1 MGRDSNPRWNDE
13 PRGTNQRPPQAAP
26 AKPVAFQPAARL
38 NYPHGVHDAMSATES
53 GSGGGLPVVEP
64 TITLIRKIRG
74 GDSQARDALLRRFLP
89 LLQRWA
95 HGRLPRQMRDLNE
108 TDDLVQVTLV
118 KALARLDQFEAAGPG
133 AFLAYLRQA
142 LLNQVRDEIRRHQ
155 RRPEHGEIDVEL
167 SDPEAPALIEQ
178 IVGSERV
185 RAYEQAL
192 AALPKRQQG
201 LIVMRVEFG
210 MSYPEIAAEVDSTP
224 DAVRV
229 MVARAIVLLS
239 KALASEAGN

>member
-1 MGRDSNPRWNDE
+1 MSEGDDSVGN
-13 PRGTNQRPPQAAP
+13 
-26 AKPVAFQPAARL
+26 
-38 NYPHGVHDAMSATES
+38 M
-53 GSGGGLPVVEP
+53 VVEP
-64 TITLIRKIRG
+64 TITLIRRIQA
-74 GDSQARDALLRRFLP
+74 GDGAARELLLRRFLP
-89 LLQRWA
+89 LLRRWA

-118 KALARLDQFEAAGPG
+118 KAMARLDQFESAGPG

-155 RRPEHGEIDVEL
+155 RRPEHAEIDIEL
-167 SDPEAPALIEQ
+167 SDPDTPALIEQ

-201 LIVMRVEFG
+201 LVVMRIEFG

-229 MVARAIVLLS
+229 MVARAIVQLS
-239 KALASEAGN
+239 RELGTEHS

>member
-1 MGRDSNPRWNDE
+1 MVEGDDNVGSM
-13 PRGTNQRPPQAAP
+13 
-26 AKPVAFQPAARL
+26 VA
-38 NYPHGVHDAMSATES
+38 
-53 GSGGGLPVVEP
+53 EP
-64 TITLIRKIRG
+64 TIVLIRRVQA
-74 GDSQARDALLRRFLP
+74 GDADARELLLRRFLP

-118 KALARLDQFEAAGPG
+118 KALARLDQFESAGPG

-155 RRPEHGEIDVEL
+155 RRPEHAQIDIEL
-167 SDPEAPALIEQ
+167 SDPDAPALIER
-178 IVGSERV
+178 IVGTERV

-210 MSYPEIAAEVDSTP
+210 MSYPEIAAEVGSTP

-229 MVARAIVLLS
+229 MVARAIVQLS
-239 KALASEAGN
+239 GELGAEQQ

>member
-1 MGRDSNPRWNDE
+1 MSEGD
-13 PRGTNQRPPQAAP
+13 GTGEVTA
-26 AKPVAFQPAARL
+26 
-38 NYPHGVHDAMSATES
+38 
-53 GSGGGLPVVEP
+53 EP
-64 TITLIRKIRG
+64 TMTLIRRIRR
-74 GDSQARDALLRRFLP
+74 GDASAREQLVRRFLP
-89 LLQRWA
+89 LLRRWA
-95 HGRLPRQMRDLNE
+95 HGRLPQQMRDLNE
-108 TDDLVQVTLV
+108 TDDLVQATLF
-118 KALARLDQFEAAGPG
+118 KAMTRLDQFESDGPG

-142 LLNQVRDEIRRHQ
+142 LLNQVRDEIRRHR
-155 RRPEHGEIDVEL
+155 RRPEHGDIDIEL
-167 SDPEAPALIEQ
+167 SDPDTPTLIEQ

-210 MSYPEIAAEVDSTP
+210 MSYPEIAAEVESTP

-239 KALASEAGN
+239 HALGGEPT

>member
-1 MGRDSNPRWNDE
+1 MVEDSE
-13 PRGTNQRPPQAAP
+13 PTISSVP
-26 AKPVAFQPAARL
+26 
-38 NYPHGVHDAMSATES
+38 
-53 GSGGGLPVVEP
+53 VEP
-64 TITLIRKIRG
+64 TVSLIRRIRT
-74 GDSQARDALLRRFLP
+74 GDAGARDMLLRRFLP

-118 KALARLDQFEAAGPG
+118 KALARLDQFESAGPG

-155 RRPEHGEIDVEL
+155 RRPDHGEIDVEL
-167 SDPEAPALIEQ
+167 SDPDAPALIEQ

-201 LIVMRVEFG
+201 LVVMRVEFG
-210 MSYPEIAAEVDSTP
+210 MSYPEIAAEVESTP

-229 MVARAIVLLS
+229 MVARAIVQLS
-239 KALASEAGN
+239 KALGSDPTAA

>member
-1 MGRDSNPRWNDE
+1 MGRHEHDGMNTSDD
-13 PRGTNQRPPQAAP
+13 
-26 AKPVAFQPAARL
+26 
-38 NYPHGVHDAMSATES
+38 GVSST
-53 GSGGGLPVVEP
+53 VTEP
-64 TITLIRKIRG
+64 TVTLIQRIRA
-74 GDSQARDALLRRFLP
+74 GDTNARELLLRRFLP
-89 LLQRWA
+89 LLRRWA

-118 KALARLDQFEAAGPG
+118 KALARLDQFESAGPG

-155 RRPEHGEIDVEL
+155 RRPEHAQIDVEM
-167 SDPEAPALIEQ
+167 SDPDAPALIER

-192 AALPKRQQG
+192 ATLPKRQQG

-210 MSYPEIAAEVDSTP
+210 MSYPEIAVEVGSTP

-229 MVARAIVLLS
+229 MVARAIVQLS
-239 KALASEAGN
+239 RALGGSQE

>member
-1 MGRDSNPRWNDE
+1 
-13 PRGTNQRPPQAAP
+13 
-26 AKPVAFQPAARL
+26 
-38 NYPHGVHDAMSATES
+38 
-53 GSGGGLPVVEP
+53 
-64 TITLIRKIRG
+64 
-74 GDSQARDALLRRFLP
+74 
-89 LLQRWA
+89 
-95 HGRLPRQMRDLNE
+95 MRDLNE

-118 KALARLDQFEAAGPG
+118 KSLARLDQFESAGPG

-155 RRPEHGEIDVEL
+155 RRPEHAEIDIDL
-167 SDPEAPALIEQ
+167 SDPDTPALIEQ

-201 LIVMRVEFG
+201 LVVMRIEFG

-229 MVARAIVLLS
+229 MVARAIVQLS
-239 KALASEAGN
+239 RELGTDHS

>member
-1 MGRDSNPRWNDE
+1 MLLGE
-13 PRGTNQRPPQAAP
+13 PGWMAMVEGDDNVGSM
-26 AKPVAFQPAARL
+26 VA
-38 NYPHGVHDAMSATES
+38 
-53 GSGGGLPVVEP
+53 EP
-64 TITLIRKIRG
+64 TIALIRRVQA
-74 GDSQARDALLRRFLP
+74 GDADARELLLRRFLP

-118 KALARLDQFEAAGPG
+118 KALARLDQFESAGPG

-155 RRPEHGEIDVEL
+155 RRPEHAQIDIEL
-167 SDPEAPALIEQ
+167 SDPDAPALIER
-178 IVGSERV
+178 IVGTERV

-210 MSYPEIAAEVDSTP
+210 MSYPEIAAEVGSTP

-229 MVARAIVLLS
+229 MVARAIVQLS
-239 KALASEAGN
+239 GELGAEQQ

>member
-1 MGRDSNPRWNDE
+1 MSE
-13 PRGTNQRPPQAAP
+13 SEQRTLA
-26 AKPVAFQPAARL
+26 VA
-38 NYPHGVHDAMSATES
+38 
-53 GSGGGLPVVEP
+53 EP
-64 TITLIRKIRG
+64 TVDLIRRIRS
-74 GDSQARDALLRRFLP
+74 GDDGAREQLLRRFLP
-89 LLQRWA
+89 LLRRWA
-95 HGRLPRQMRDLNE
+95 HGRLPRQIRDLND

-118 KALARLDQFEAAGPG
+118 KSLARLDQFDSAGPG

-155 RRPEHGEIDVEL
+155 RRPEHTEIDAEVG
-167 SDPEAPALIEQ
+167 DADAPAPIESL
-178 IVGSERV
+178 VGSERV

-210 MSYPEIAAEVDSTP
+210 MSYPEIAAEVGSTP

-229 MVARAIVLLS
+229 MVARAIVQLS
-239 KALASEAGN
+239 QQLATE

>member
-1 MGRDSNPRWNDE
+1 M
-13 PRGTNQRPPQAAP
+13 
-26 AKPVAFQPAARL
+26 V
-38 NYPHGVHDAMSATES
+38 ES
-53 GSGGGLPVVEP
+53 GDNGAAVAEP
-64 TITLIRKIRG
+64 TINLIRRIRE
-74 GDSQARDALLRRFLP
+74 GDAGARDQLLRRFLP
-89 LLQRWA
+89 LLKRWA

-118 KALARLDQFEAAGPG
+118 KALARLDDFESAGPG

-167 SDPEAPALIEQ
+167 SDPDAPALIEQ

-229 MVARAIVLLS
+229 MVARAIVQLS
-239 KALASEAGN
+239 RALGSEQG

>member
-1 MGRDSNPRWNDE
+1 MAEHGENSGD
-13 PRGTNQRPPQAAP
+13 TVAAEST
-26 AKPVAFQPAARL
+26 VA
-38 NYPHGVHDAMSATES
+38 
-53 GSGGGLPVVEP
+53 
-64 TITLIRKIRG
+64 LIRRIRA
-74 GDSQARDALLRRFLP
+74 GDADARERLLRRFLP

-95 HGRLPRQMRDLNE
+95 HGRLPRHVRDMQE

-118 KALARLDQFEAAGPG
+118 KALGQLDHFESAGPG

-142 LLNQVRDEIRRHQ
+142 LLNQVRDEIRRHA
-155 RRPEHGEIDVEL
+155 RRPEHAEMDVEL
-167 SDPEAPALIEQ
+167 SDPDAPALIEQ
-178 IVGSERV
+178 IVGGERV

-210 MSYPEIAAEVDSTP
+210 MSYPEIAAEVDGTP

-229 MVARAIVLLS
+229 MVARAIVQLS
-239 KALASEAGN
+239 KLLGKDVAD

>member
-1 MGRDSNPRWNDE
+1 MTTDD
-13 PRGTNQRPPQAAP
+13 RPADP
-26 AKPVAFQPAARL
+26 
-38 NYPHGVHDAMSATES
+38 T
-53 GSGGGLPVVEP
+53 GSGAAVAEP
-64 TITLIRKIRG
+64 TISLIQRIRA
-74 GDSQARDALLRRFLP
+74 GDPGAREMLLRRFLP
-89 LLQRWA
+89 LLKRWA

-155 RRPEHGEIDVEL
+155 RRPDHGEIDVEL

-210 MSYPEIAAEVDSTP
+210 MSYPEIAAEVGSSP

-229 MVARAIVLLS
+229 MVARAIVQLS
-239 KALASEAGN
+239 KALGSEPGN

>member
-1 MGRDSNPRWNDE
+1 MDGMVESDDKIS
-13 PRGTNQRPPQAAP
+13 T
-26 AKPVAFQPAARL
+26 VA
-38 NYPHGVHDAMSATES
+38 
-53 GSGGGLPVVEP
+53 EP
-64 TITLIRKIRG
+64 TVTLIRRVQA
-74 GDSQARDALLRRFLP
+74 GDADARELLLRRFLP

-118 KALARLDQFEAAGPG
+118 KALARLDQFESAGPG

-155 RRPEHGEIDVEL
+155 RRPEHAQIDVEL
-167 SDPEAPALIEQ
+167 SDPEAPALIER
-178 IVGSERV
+178 IVGTERV

-210 MSYPEIAAEVDSTP
+210 MSYPEIAAEVGSTP

-229 MVARAIVLLS
+229 MVARAIVQLS
-239 KALASEAGN
+239 GELGAEPQ

>member
-1 MGRDSNPRWNDE
+1 MSESEQGVG
-13 PRGTNQRPPQAAP
+13 GTTM
-26 AKPVAFQPAARL
+26 VA
-38 NYPHGVHDAMSATES
+38 
-53 GSGGGLPVVEP
+53 EP
-64 TITLIRKIRG
+64 TVSLIRRIRA
-74 GDSQARDALLRRFLP
+74 GDPGARDMLLRRFLP

-118 KALARLDQFEAAGPG
+118 KALARLDQFESAGPG

-155 RRPEHGEIDVEL
+155 RRPDHGEIDVEL
-167 SDPEAPALIEQ
+167 SDPDAPALIEQ

-185 RAYEQAL
+185 RVYEQAL

-210 MSYPEIAAEVDSTP
+210 MSYPEIAAEVDSSP

-229 MVARAIVLLS
+229 MVARAIVQLS
-239 KALASEAGN
+239 KALAAEK

>member
-1 MGRDSNPRWNDE
+1 MG
-13 PRGTNQRPPQAAP
+13 G
-26 AKPVAFQPAARL
+26 
-38 NYPHGVHDAMSATES
+38 MSD
-53 GSGGGLPVVEP
+53 GDDSGGSVVVEP
-64 TITLIRKIRG
+64 TVVLIRRIRA
-74 GDSQARDALLRRFLP
+74 GDKDARDLLLRRFLP

-118 KALARLDQFEAAGPG
+118 KALARLDQFESAGPG

-155 RRPEHGEIDVEL
+155 RRPEHAEIDVEL
-167 SDPEAPALIEQ
+167 SDPDAPALIER

-192 AALPKRQQG
+192 ATLPKRQQS

-210 MSYPEIAAEVDSTP
+210 MSYPEIAAEVGSTS

-239 KALASEAGN
+239 RALGDEKA